1 MLYKLIPLKRDIK
14 KMKKTY
20 IVTKIIAFIEFL
32 AVLTIFILF
41 YLTRTVN
48 TSRVIFV
55 PNGNTNYTIKKLQRD
70 GIDIMQMDKIFIFL
84 MGYPQAGW
92 IDLKSTKMTKA
103 DFLYRLTHNKAAL
116 EKITIIPGETD
127 YFIYKEISKKLKIPD
142 FHCNIDEGFIKPDTY
157 DLPIGMKKTQVCKF
171 LYKKSLLWHK
181 QIANRFFGVWDYR
194 KYKKYLIIA
203 SIIQKEAGN
212 VAEMKYIS
220 AVIYNRLK
228 KHMKLQM
235 DGSLNYGKYSHIP
248 VTYKRIKN
256 DNSIYNTYKF
266 YGLPKE
272 PVCVVSASA
281 IIAAIFP
288 AKVNYLY
295 FVKCGKHHLFATT
308 YKAHLRNIK
317 KCENR

>member
-1 MLYKLIPLKRDIK
+1 MY
-14 KMKKTY
+14 
-20 IVTKIIAFIEFL
+20 
-32 AVLTIFILF
+32 
-41 YLTRTVN
+41 
-48 TSRVIFV
+48 V
-55 PNGNTNYTIKKLQRD
+55 PNGNTNYTIKRLQKS
-70 GIDIMQMDKIFIFL
+70 GVDIMNADKIFIFF

-92 IDLKSTKMTKA
+92 IDLKATRMTKA

-116 EKITIIPGETD
+116 EKIMIIPGETN
-127 YFIYKEISKKLKIPD
+127 YFIFKEISKKLKLPN
-142 FHCNIDEGFIKPDTY
+142 FYCNISEGFIKPDTY
-157 DLPIGMKKTQVCKF
+157 ELPIGMKRKQVCKY
-171 LYKKSLLWHK
+171 LYKKSLIWHK
-181 QIANRFFGVWDYR
+181 QIANRFFGVWNYD
-194 KYKKYLIIA
+194 KYKRYLIIA

-212 VAEMKYIS
+212 ANEMKYIS

-248 VTYKRIKN
+248 VTDKRIKN
-256 DNSIYNTYKF
+256 DNSFYNTYKI

-272 PVCVVSASA
+272 PVCTVSSQA

-295 FVKCGKHHLFATT
+295 FVKCGKHHLFSTT

-317 KCENR
+317 KCK